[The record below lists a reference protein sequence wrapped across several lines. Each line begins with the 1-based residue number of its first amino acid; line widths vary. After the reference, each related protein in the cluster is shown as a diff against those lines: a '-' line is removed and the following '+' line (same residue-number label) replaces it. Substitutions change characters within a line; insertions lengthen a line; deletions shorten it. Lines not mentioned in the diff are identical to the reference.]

1 MHNDLASDA
10 HFKIYKCKSLA
21 SDAHF
26 KIYTCKDLAS
36 DAHEP
41 WLPMHK
47 LQNHGDLLLI
57 FFSIFSLIFSLINK
71 RKVYHGYQLQNFQK
85 IHDSDDFGVYRSF
98 CRRSCSLSLTN
109 FFFREDTLVLSYRK
123 GLLSMCHKIRNPTHT
138 TKP

>member
-26 KIYTCKDLAS
+26 KIYKCKSLAS

-47 LQNHGDLLLI
+47 LQNHGDLLLYVFSYS
-57 FFSIFSLIFSLINK
+57 FFNLFFNQQEKSIPPLPTTGFSVKYTVL
-71 RKVYHGYQLQNFQK
+71 K
-85 IHDSDDFGVYRSF
+85 ILEFIVVFVGDR
-98 CRRSCSLSLTN
+98 
-109 FFFREDTLVLSYRK
+109 
-123 GLLSMCHKIRNPTHT
+123 IR
-138 TKP
+138 